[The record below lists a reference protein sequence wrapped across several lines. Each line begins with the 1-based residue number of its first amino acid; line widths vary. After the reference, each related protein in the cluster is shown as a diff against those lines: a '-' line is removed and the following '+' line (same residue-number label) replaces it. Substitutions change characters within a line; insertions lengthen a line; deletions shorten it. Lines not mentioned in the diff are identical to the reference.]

1 MTLSN
6 FIKPIE
12 RLSKIPNFTLNDLIL
27 DNHILEQINIC
38 INKIKHYDKLY
49 NEWELSKIDKK
60 PNGVIINFYGMPG
73 TGKTIAAE
81 AMAHLFNKS
90 IIEVNYSELFSE
102 LMGKSSKN
110 LHAFFKAAYDEN
122 SLLFF
127 DEADSILSKRSGN
140 SNSSDS
146 DNNVTKSV
154 MLRELD
160 KFDGIVIF
168 ATNYFEN
175 YDNAFFRRILA
186 HIEFKLPDIENRKK
200 ILQYML
206 SKKIPGRNELDFDV
220 LAEKSNDLSGGEMK
234 NSVIKT
240 LAKISDLNLLTQKDL
255 EDEFENCKRSKNYND
270 IAKYLK

>member
-1 MTLSN
+1 MALSN

-12 RLSKIPNFTLNDLIL
+12 KISKTPNYTLNDLVL
-27 DNHILEQINIC
+27 DDYVIEQINIC
-38 INKIKHYDKLY
+38 INKIKHHDKLY
-49 NEWELSKIDKK
+49 NKWELSKIDKK

-90 IIEVNYSELFSE
+90 IIEVNYFELFSE

-110 LHAFFKAAYDEN
+110 LHAFFKAAQEEN

-127 DEADSILSKRSGN
+127 DEADSILSKRSNN
-140 SNSSDS
+140 SSSSDS
-146 DNNVTKSV
+146 DNNITKSV

-160 KFDGIVIF
+160 NFNGIVIF

-206 SKKIPGRNELDFDV
+206 SEKIPGRNELDFNI
-220 LAEKSNDLSGGEMK
+220 LAGKSDELSGGEIK
-234 NSVIKT
+234 NSIVKT
-240 LAKISDLNLLTQKDL
+240 LAKISNLDLLTQKDL
-255 EDEFENCKRSKNYND
+255 EDEFENCKRSKAHNAVTEY
-270 IAKYLK
+270 IK